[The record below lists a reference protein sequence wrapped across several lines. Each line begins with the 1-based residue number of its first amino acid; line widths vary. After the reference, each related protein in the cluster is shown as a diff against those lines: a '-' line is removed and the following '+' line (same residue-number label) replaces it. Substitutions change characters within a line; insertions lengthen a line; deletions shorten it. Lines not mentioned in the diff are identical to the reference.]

1 MGRSKKTILNID
13 IGGTKIR
20 ANFGGKLQK
29 WNTPRTKKEFAKIL
43 EKLPRADAVGIGVA
57 GVISGTRVIKSPNI
71 RYLKNFDFRE
81 IFPKVVL
88 RIDNDARV
96 FLGERIGRFGGR
108 RILAV
113 TIGTG
118 IGRAYGEG
126 GKVKMIKKFEYPVS
140 WEKEYQKIRDSKDDR
155 KLAEYLGKKLNA
167 IIKKYKPDSIV
178 LSGGVTRR
186 KGFYKKLS
194 KLLRVKTAML
204 FQS

>member
-108 RILAV
+108 RILAF